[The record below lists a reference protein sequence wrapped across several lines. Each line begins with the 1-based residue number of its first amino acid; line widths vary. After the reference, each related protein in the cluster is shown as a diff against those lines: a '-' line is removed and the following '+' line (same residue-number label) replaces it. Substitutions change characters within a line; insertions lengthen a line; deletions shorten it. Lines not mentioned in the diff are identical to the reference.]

1 MELTKS
7 NKPWP
12 NTITF
17 PKELRDAIPQYAPRA
32 LVFDSVTGAH
42 YDGNQFSALIG
53 RYRVE
58 GARTRLKFQVHE
70 TGKLNGQ
77 FDLLVDMDV
86 ETTRAL
92 GKYLMDLADQ
102 AQPRN

>member
-7 NKPWP
+7 NTPWP

-17 PKELRDAIPQYAPRA
+17 PTELRDAIPHYAPRA
-32 LVFDSVTGAH
+32 LVFDSVSGAH
-42 YDGNQFSALIG
+42 YDGNQISALIG

-58 GARTRLKFQVHE
+58 GARTCLKLQVHE
-70 TGKLNGQ
+70 TGRLNGE
-77 FDLLVDMDV
+77 FELLVDMDV

-102 AQPRN
+102 AQTRN